1 MPIVAGEEAIWR
13 LHRQPFGT
21 DAERGSKVGLVEE
34 DQGKLAPR
42 VDADPGEESP
52 MVEFADSSFQQAVG
66 GGASG
71 IRMVPQ
77 AREVVVR
84 MCVGAS
90 CAARYAQSRDTER
103 ADR

>member
-1 MPIVAGEEAIWR
+1 MAEEVTA
-13 LHRQPFGT
+13 LLEG
-21 DAERGSKVGLVEE
+21 AKVGSVEE
-34 DQGKLAPR
+34 DQAKLVPR
-42 VDADPGEESP
+42 VDTGSDEAAP

-66 GGASG
+66 GGALG